1 MRKILFISFFLML
14 LTGYN
19 FAQCDMNEVEVRVEI
34 ATDNWG
40 YETSWTLTDLAGNII
55 LQGGQGGVYENYSS
69 YSDSICVATNGCFFF
84 EIYDEFGDGIL
95 APNGYALYVEEILVL
110 SGANDI
116 GSYAIETAYCPS
128 ACTLTLDALN
138 DLQEHINGAGMLTIN
153 ELNLIY
159 DIFNGFPE
167 CLAESEAMILLGKS
181 VIENYDDKIG
191 PLFTT
196 PNTISGFTKTFGN
209 DPGIELAR
217 AMVALE
223 QGIFDHVFTS
233 PVYLDYPQLFD
244 QWQFNSCEAFPGY
257 VSPPADSTLSHSVKI
272 LANFKDPDGI
282 NPYYGISGTGMWHA
296 LRPTGLYLAP
306 GSVANVHV
314 PESLVGKDYYVQVG
328 SHDWDLGNRPF
339 FKRLDRISKRFLIDS
354 TSVEVFNPLGGAIS
368 ILVPYEAEDG
378 IVEVSVQNGVEAPFF
393 SLKYFYESTDVTA
406 ELDKPGPWAIFE
418 SDNVM
423 YTIPKHSI
431 IPGQF
436 DLMQTL
442 QDWETALRGINS
454 IMARQIIPDKHNL
467 YMIADVTIRGG
478 SYFPGYPMSNS
489 QLNYLNV
496 PGPAYFIGG
505 PGPDDET
512 NFHELGHQLAM
523 SKFPGEVEALVNFPY
538 IMAMNYGLNVDLN
551 EAVNYSFVPNTFDI
565 DKTATHR
572 MLSNTFGSERDI
584 ENATTNEVRYQHRGY
599 GHYFEIVNMFG
610 WCPLR
615 NFWKQEFID
624 FENGIDHG
632 INDQDIDS
640 RMIRMSVAAQAD
652 LRPLFHVFGILPQD
666 SAAVQSALNQFG
678 VEPSL
683 VVYNRLQDYF
693 DLIPKDNAAF
703 IEYALFVY
711 PNLYTDGPNENPDYG
726 VGWHYQKSLTY
737 NSGEAQDRVDI
748 LQSVIDLYYPNGEP
762 AGNGNQDVC
771 CLLDTIT
778 VNMENEAIMV
788 TGGVEPYDISIDT
801 VGNVQTV
808 TVVDFD
814 GCAST
819 VQYILSSLS
828 EENMDA
834 LSIYPNPASTEI
846 YIDWTGSHDQIEAVQ
861 IVSINGQ
868 VLKHYR
874 KPDRVIDVSALS
886 TGMYILQIELAG
898 GVQINKRVL
907 VLRSR

>member
-1 MRKILFISFFLML
+1 MRKILFICFFLML
-14 LTGYN
+14 FTGYS
-19 FAQCDMNEVEVRVEI
+19 FAQCGSNEVEVRVEI

-40 YETSWTLTDLAGNII
+40 LETAWTLTDLAGTII
-55 LQGGQGGVYENYSS
+55 MQGGQGGVYENNSS

-84 EIYDEFGDGIL
+84 EIYDTYGDGIL
-95 APNGYALYVEEILVL
+95 APNGYELYVDEMLVL
-110 SGANDI
+110 SGADDI
-116 GSYAIETAYCPS
+116 GSYANETAYCPA
-128 ACTLTLDALN
+128 ACTFTWDALN
-138 DLQEHINGAGMLTIN
+138 DLHGHINGDSTLTID

-159 DIFNGFPE
+159 NIFDGFPE

-181 VIENYDDKIG
+181 VIEDYDDKIG
-191 PLFTT
+191 ALFTT
-196 PNTISGFTKTFGN
+196 PNTLSGFTKNFGN

-217 AMVALE
+217 TMVALE
-223 QGIFDHVFTS
+223 QGIFDHVFTTAIYS
-233 PVYLDYPQLFD
+233 DYPQLLD
-244 QWQFNSCEAFPGY
+244 QWKFNACETFPGY
-257 VSPPADSTLSHSVKI
+257 VPPPADPSLSNAMTI

-282 NPYYGISGTGMWHA
+282 NPYYGISGTGLWHA

-306 GSVANVHV
+306 GSVARVNV
-314 PESLVGKDYYVQVG
+314 PESLVDKDYYVQVG
-328 SHDWDLGNRPF
+328 SHDWDLSNKPF

-354 TSVEVFNPLGGAIS
+354 TSIEVFNPLGGAIS

-378 IVEVSVQNGVEAPFF
+378 IVEVTVQNGVEAPFF
-393 SLKYFYESTDVTA
+393 SLKYFYESTDVGA
-406 ELDKPGPWAIFE
+406 ELAKPGPWAVFE

-431 IPGQF
+431 VPGQF

-442 QDWETALRGINS
+442 QDWETAVRGINS

-467 YMIADVTIRGG
+467 YMIADVTIRGDA
-478 SYFPGYPMSNS
+478 YFPGYPMSNTP
-489 QLNYLNV
+489 LNYFNV
-496 PGPAYFIGG
+496 PGPAYFIDG
-505 PGPDDET
+505 PGPNDET
-512 NFHELGHQLAM
+512 TFHELGHQLAI
-523 SKFPGEVEALVNFPY
+523 SKFPGEVEAVVNFPY
-538 IMAMNYGLNVDLN
+538 IMAMNYGLHVDLN

-584 ENATTNEVRYQHRGY
+584 ANATTNEVRYQHRGY

-640 RMIRMSVAAQAD
+640 RIIRMSVAAQAD

-666 SAAVQSALNQFG
+666 ATAVQSALNLFG

-693 DLIPKDNAAF
+693 DLIPEDNAAF
-703 IEYALFVY
+703 INYAQFVY

-737 NSGEAQDRVDI
+737 DSGEAQDRVDI
-748 LQSVIDLYYPNGEP
+748 LQAVIDLYFPNGEP
-762 AGNGNQDVC
+762 AGNGNPDVC
-771 CLLDTIT
+771 CLLDTMT
-778 VNMENEAIMV
+778 VNLENEEVMV
-788 TGGVEPYDISIDT
+788 TGGVEPYNISMDT
-801 VGNVQTV
+801 AGNVQTI

-814 GCAST
+814 GCASS
-819 VQYILSSLS
+819 VQYILSGLT
-828 EENMDA
+828 EEDLEA
-834 LSIYPNPASTEI
+834 LRIYPNPASAEI
-846 YIDWTGSHDQIEAVQ
+846 YIDWTGSSNQIERLQ
-861 IVSINGQ
+861 IISTNGQ
-868 VLKHYR
+868 VVKHYR
-874 KPDRVIDVSALS
+874 KPDRAIDMSTLS
-886 TGMYILQIELAG
+886 EGIYILKIELAG

-907 VLRSR
+907 VLRPR